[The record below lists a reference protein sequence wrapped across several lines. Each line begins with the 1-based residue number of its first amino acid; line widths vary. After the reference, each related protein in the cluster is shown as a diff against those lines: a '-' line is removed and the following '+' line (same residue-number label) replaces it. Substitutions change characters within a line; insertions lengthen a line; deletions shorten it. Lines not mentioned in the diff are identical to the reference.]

1 MLAAVIRG
9 SVGVREGKQCSQ
21 HFSPR
26 YVTRGQSFAHTAKTW
41 GPGPELALTLRQT
54 RTFEMQGSACWP
66 IELLSLFWL
75 CFALAS
81 AIMQTCCINV
91 FAKILPLTFS
101 IYTYRKMYIH
111 SFWEKEILGKK
122 VGGSRVLV
130 VLKYSIVTRLT
141 TSCLTSLSP
150 HDEQALGVQ
159 VATTPPHGITTLDV
173 QPCSVKH

>member
-91 FAKILPLTFS
+91 FANIFPLTFS
-101 IYTYRKMYIH
+101 IYTKKQTHTQKQAFTRQT
-111 SFWEKEILGKK
+111 SFYQTNKQRDKQQTSQQTKTRRTQKQASTHKK
-122 VGGSRVLV
+122 
-130 VLKYSIVTRLT
+130 KNKT
-141 TSCLTSLSP
+141 
-150 HDEQALGVQ
+150 
-159 VATTPPHGITTLDV
+159 
-173 QPCSVKH
+173 